1 MESKVIVI
9 TGASAG
15 IGAALAER
23 LGREG
28 HCLALAARRKPE
40 LEAVAARCGK
50 ALVAPT
56 DVCRRSEVEAL
67 LDAAL
72 KAFGRV
78 DVWVNNAGQGI
89 NRSVQELSDQDFDFI
104 MAVNVKSALYGM
116 QTVIPHFK
124 RRNGGHLIN
133 VASFLGRVP
142 VVPFRSAYN
151 AAKAALIALTANL
164 RMELAL
170 SHPGIHVSV
179 VLPGA
184 VSTGFARNALGGLPQ
199 GGWPASSVPIQ
210 TPEAV
215 ADLMAGLIAAPA
227 AELYTHPGQQAAAVK
242 YAQDVAGFEAERR
255 RGVRA

>member
-28 HCLALAARRKPE
+28 HCLAL
-40 LEAVAARCGK
+40 AARCGK

-89 NRSVQELSDQDFDFI
+89 NRSVQELSEQDFDLI
-104 MAVNVKSALYGM
+104 MAVNVKSA
-116 QTVIPHFK
+116 
-124 RRNGGHLIN
+124 
-133 VASFLGRVP
+133 
-142 VVPFRSAYN
+142 
-151 AAKAALIALTANL
+151 
-164 RMELAL
+164 
-170 SHPGIHVSV
+170 
-179 VLPGA
+179 
-184 VSTGFARNALGGLPQ
+184 
-199 GGWPASSVPIQ
+199 
-210 TPEAV
+210 
-215 ADLMAGLIAAPA
+215 
-227 AELYTHPGQQAAAVK
+227 
-242 YAQDVAGFEAERR
+242 
-255 RGVRA
+255 